1 MLADL
6 TLGDS
11 DRELIDD
18 ERSEKFDKFLA
29 VSFALQVWNLVEFW
43 ASRGCA
49 AFEIFL
55 NYLWRYY
62 SSWMILWASEYQ
74 APNSSLISRRGIGTG
89 MHERIAFYERGEWE
103 EVE

>member
-29 VSFALQVWNLVEFW
+29 VSFEFQ
-43 ASRGCA
+43 C
-49 AFEIFL
+49 
-55 NYLWRYY
+55 
-62 SSWMILWASEYQ
+62 
-74 APNSSLISRRGIGTG
+74 
-89 MHERIAFYERGEWE
+89 
-103 EVE
+103 